1 MLAIPLYEGL
11 LLHYTRAELE
21 IDVTTASRMLAIP
34 LIISR
39 NCSPQRQLSPAEG
52 THSPVTGSKIAYRA
66 PIRQPKIISGGG

>member
-1 MLAIPLYEGL
+1 MLAAPLYVGL

-52 THSPVTGSKIAYRA
+52 
-66 PIRQPKIISGGG
+66 SGKKKQVPPSRRDLLDQL